1 MKKLLVSMVIVLLA
15 VSLTAAQSAGTK
27 QDRRDAKKVIKLNP
41 LDFSGSARGSV
52 DTFTGNLTGE
62 PTYDKYSLDSDLVDL
77 TCMPATSLWD
87 EGLTEYIAIPVE
99 VTAAANLAVSFSATG
114 ITDTWLGVYCD
125 FDPANPDMGMMFYN
139 DDGSVG
145 LISEIL
151 DTDGVTLQP
160 GAVYWVVVSVYSDTD
175 LGDGSFT
182 LELSTAGGSFTPVEV
197 QSFSV
202 D

>member
-1 MKKLLVSMVIVLLA
+1 MKKVLVSMVIVLLA
-15 VSLTAAQSAGTK
+15 VSVTAAQSAGT
-27 QDRRDAKKVIKLNP
+27 QQARRDAKKVIKLNP
-41 LDFSGSARGSV
+41 PDFSGSTRGTS

-62 PTYDKYSLDSDLVDL
+62 PTYDKYYLDTSPDL
-77 TCMPATSLWD
+77 TCMTATSLWD

-125 FDPANPDMGMMFYN
+125 FDPANPDMGMMFYD
-139 DDGSVG
+139 DDGSGSLV
-145 LISEIL
+145 SEIH

-160 GAVYWVVVSVYSDTD
+160 GAVYWVVVTAYGDAD
-175 LGDGSFT
+175 LGDGTFT
-182 LELSTAGGSFTPVEV
+182 LELSTAGGTFTPVEV